1 MNKPLAFLALIFL
14 IGGISLGIVA
24 LATSNWSEKDEGS
37 IGFFQ
42 TCFRNTF
49 RSTLE
54 TFCTNNLDKEHR
66 DEFKDD
72 RESQYRFSLFF

>member
-14 IGGISLGIVA
+14 IGGIGLGIVA
-24 LATSNWSEKDEGS
+24 LATSNWSEKDEAS

-42 TCFRNTF
+42 RCF
-49 RSTLE
+49 RSTYRTVPE
-54 TFCTNNLDKEHR
+54 TFCTNNLDKDHR

-72 RESQYRFSLFF
+72 SESQYRFSLF